1 MKSPVAAGPESLR
14 GVCVGGGG
22 GGGGVVAPAPPGRPA
37 SAADYLGGPPRKGKG
52 ARCRFSNCD
61 GEDSVLFKRNTG
73 LIS

>member
-14 GVCVGGGG
+14 GVCVG
-22 GGGGVVAPAPPGRPA
+22 
-37 SAADYLGGPPRKGKG
+37 AADYLGGPPRKGKG